1 MRKQKLRSTTAPP
14 EHQIFAAA
22 QRLHRTQCEWR
33 RHLHRYPEISNQE
46 FKTTLFLR
54 QRLRQAGLRL
64 LPLKLPTG
72 VLAEIR
78 GNLPGRTVVIRSDI
92 DALPIPEK
100 SGVPFASQNHGVM
113 HACGHDIHMSVVLG
127 AATLLAGRRKQ
138 LQGTVRFIFQPAEE
152 MPPGG
157 ARPMI
162 AQGALKNVDLVLGLH
177 NDPHLPTGKIGLR
190 SGPLMASVF
199 DFDLVIRGV
208 AGHAARPHLSV
219 DAISVAAEVIES
231 LQKVVSRESDPMDP
245 VAVSFGQIQGG
256 TARNVVAETV
266 SVVGTARALTRRAQR
281 CLPKLIARTAGGIC
295 RARGARYELI
305 ERAAYPV
312 LANDPAVIRHLERTS
327 DKLFGPG
334 HPADIEPVLGGED
347 FACYLEKVRGAM
359 FWLGVGNRKIKAD
372 KPWHSP
378 QFVADETA
386 MPYGTALLVGA
397 TLEFLESG
405 LE

>member
-1 MRKQKLRSTTAPP
+1 MRKQQRRSTTVPP
-14 EHQIFAAA
+14 DHQLFAAA
-22 QRLHRTQCEWR
+22 RRLHRTQREWR

-46 FKTTLFLR
+46 FQTTLFLR
-54 QRLRQAGLRL
+54 QRLERSGLKL

-72 VLAEIR
+72 VLAEVR
-78 GNLPGRTVVIRSDI
+78 GSQPGRTVAIRSDI
-92 DALPIPEK
+92 DALPILEA
-100 SGVPFASQNHGVM
+100 SGLPFRSRQRGVM

-127 AATLLAGRRKQ
+127 AATLLASRREQ
-138 LQGTVRFIFQPAEE
+138 IRGTVRFIFQPAEE

-162 AQGALKNVDLVLGLH
+162 AEGALQNVDLVLGLH
-177 NDPHLPTGKIGLR
+177 NDPHLPTGRVGLR

-208 AGHAARPHLSV
+208 AGHAARPHLAV
-219 DAISVAAEVIES
+219 DAISVAAEMVES

-245 VAVSFGQIQGG
+245 VAISFGQIQGG
-256 TARNVVAETV
+256 TARNVVAE
-266 SVVGTARALTRRAQR
+266 SVTLVGTARALTTRAQQR
-281 CLPKLIARTAGGIC
+281 LPKLISRTADGIC
-295 RARGARYELI
+295 RARGAKFELI
-305 ERAAYPV
+305 ERAGYPV
-312 LANDPAVIRHLERTS
+312 LANDPAVVRHLERTS

-334 HPADIEPVLGGED
+334 HTADIEPVLGGED

-359 FWLGVGNRKIKAD
+359 FWLGVGNKKIKAD

-378 QFVADETA
+378 QFVADEAA
-386 MPYGTALLVGA
+386 MPYGTALLVAA

-405 LE
+405 LI